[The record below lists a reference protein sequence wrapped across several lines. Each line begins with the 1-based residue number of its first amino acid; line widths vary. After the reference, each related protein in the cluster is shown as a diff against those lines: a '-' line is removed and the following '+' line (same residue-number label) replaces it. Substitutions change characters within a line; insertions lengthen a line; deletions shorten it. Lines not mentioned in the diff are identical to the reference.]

1 MIKKPEITLARQILK
16 QALDQDQNEA
26 DTRRGIERVLEGV
39 CGLDPLENLSRE
51 SAVRGAGETE
61 YVDFVLLIK
70 GEIRMERAPA
80 TLALGSGAKLAPK

>member
-1 MIKKPEITLARQILK
+1 MGGTMIKKPEITLARQILK

-51 SAVRGAGETE
+51 SA
-61 YVDFVLLIK
+61 
-70 GEIRMERAPA
+70 PA